1 MRKVKINPLRELL
14 ENKNCKWTLLDTVG
28 SLRGH
33 CSWKRQWSTTTCFQF
48 VLCLFSDILF
58 LWILIRP
65 LKSPTSNVSV
75 DKPHPQF
82 FNLNFEKNGAAYTC
96 MFTVILNSPFLLLR
110 LRLFIWRK
118 VALGKGWPAYLSNP
132 GMSTFY
138 TLSKKCCK
146 LFTSEKKNCLNRKG
160 CLCNDICKWLD
171 SPVPISQPFKP
182 THYSHRVGHGVP
194 SVNVIPLWY
203 SQKDEKG

>member
-1 MRKVKINPLRELL
+1 MVR
-14 ENKNCKWTLLDTVG
+14 

-82 FNLNFEKNGAAYTC
+82 FNLNFEKNGVAYTC

-132 GMSTFY
+132 GMSTFILY
-138 TLSKKCCK
+138 LKNVVNYLHQRKKIVWTERAA
-146 LFTSEKKNCLNRKG
+146 FAMTSANG
-160 CLCNDICKWLD
+160 
-171 SPVPISQPFKP
+171 
-182 THYSHRVGHGVP
+182 
-194 SVNVIPLWY
+194 
-203 SQKDEKG
+203 